1 MIWQA
6 CNGEQHITSLSGTL
20 FRLVESQ
27 EQAATLSLVDTLQEQ
42 ALLEQLLEQT
52 KPPVPPAAEGLHYL
66 LKTPFRYPPLKWGS
80 RFGSV
85 YEPGIFYAGC
95 SVAVTLAESAYYRM
109 IFWQSMPT
117 PAPKPILRTA
127 HTLFS
132 VSYQTERGIAL
143 HQPPFSQ
150 HQALLTSKTDYQ
162 HTQQLGSA
170 MRSAGVDAF
179 VLRPVQRGLE
189 KAQGAEQLAGLHIG
203 ITQQTGQLCL
213 VQIAQAAVALQV
225 QVLQQK
231 VADVLIA
238 AVHLQAK
245 SLRVRGGLVGGVG
258 GRRCSVLR
266 QGQSG

>member
-6 CNGEQHITSLSGTL
+6 CNGEQYITRLSGTL

-52 KPPVPPAAEGLHYL
+52 KPPVPPPAEGLHYL

-85 YEPGIFYAGC
+85 YEPGIFYAGG
-95 SVAVTLAESAYYRM
+95 SVAATLAESAYYRM
-109 IFWQSMPT
+109 IFWQSMPS
-117 PAPKPILRTA
+117 PPPKPILRTA

-132 VSYQTERGIAL
+132 VRYHTEHGIAL
-143 HQPPFSQ
+143 HQPPFNQ

-170 MRSAGVDAF
+170 MCGAGVDAF
-179 VLRPVQRGLE
+179 EYQSARAAGTEHCIGLFNPSAFVTHQPE
-189 KAQGAEQLAGLHIG
+189 HSSQWLCELSAQQVVFKQHGETQLHSFSAEQFWVEGKLPLPA
-203 ITQQTGQLCL
+203 
-213 VQIAQAAVALQV
+213 
-225 QVLQQK
+225 
-231 VADVLIA
+231 
-238 AVHLQAK
+238 
-245 SLRVRGGLVGGVG
+245 
-258 GRRCSVLR
+258 
-266 QGQSG
+266 

>member
-6 CNGEQHITSLSGTL
+6 CNGERHLTPLSGTL

-52 KPPVPPAAEGLHYL
+52 KPPVPPAAEDLHYL

-143 HQPPFSQ
+143 HQPPFNQ
-150 HQALLTSKTDYQ
+150 HQAQLTSKTDYQ

-179 VLRPVQRGLE
+179 EYQSARAPGSEHCIGLFNPSPFVTHQPNHSSQWLCE
-189 KAQGAEQLAGLHIG
+189 LSAQQVVFKQHGETQLHSFSTEQFWVEGKLPLPA
-203 ITQQTGQLCL
+203 
-213 VQIAQAAVALQV
+213 
-225 QVLQQK
+225 
-231 VADVLIA
+231 
-238 AVHLQAK
+238 
-245 SLRVRGGLVGGVG
+245 
-258 GRRCSVLR
+258 
-266 QGQSG
+266 

>member
-1 MIWQA
+1 VIWQA
-6 CNGEQHITSLSGTL
+6 CNGEQHLTPLSGTL

-95 SVAVTLAESAYYRM
+95 TVAATLAESAYYRL
-109 IFWQSMPT
+109 IFWQSMPA

-132 VSYQTERGIAL
+132 VRYQTERGIAL

-150 HQALLTSKTDYQ
+150 HRELLTSKTDYQ

-179 VLRPVQRGLE
+179 AYQSARAAGSEHCIGLFNPNAFVTRQPE
-189 KAQGAEQLAGLHIG
+189 QSSQWLCELSAQQVVFKQHGETQLHSFSAEQFWVEGKLPLPA
-203 ITQQTGQLCL
+203 
-213 VQIAQAAVALQV
+213 
-225 QVLQQK
+225 
-231 VADVLIA
+231 
-238 AVHLQAK
+238 
-245 SLRVRGGLVGGVG
+245 
-258 GRRCSVLR
+258 
-266 QGQSG
+266 